1 VVTPSTL
8 SSAVNRSKPQRSYYI
23 DQLRVLA
30 TLLVFL
36 YHCSRPFNAAENWHV
51 KNNQVSLGFDV
62 PLLVFGLWMMPLF
75 FVLSGISTY
84 YSLRSRG
91 AVSFLRSRFLRLA
104 VPLIGLGW
112 FVLSPPQVY
121 IERVTATGYHTTP
134 FSGTFL
140 QFIPE
145 YFHFQYGAGGSFA
158 FTGMHLWY
166 LFYLFIFSYLAL
178 PLFVWLNSQAG
189 RTLIGT
195 LAKWA
200 QKPGLILLPGLALCL
215 FEVLQPKGYPWGAQ
229 EGGWYILTYLMLL
242 IYCYVLAADERFQD
256 AVDKHKGVALTLA
269 VLTNALVAGLLIGEV
284 FPSVARLFA
293 DWPELLWPILR
304 TFSTWCWLVAVLGYG
319 RKYLSIPHRLLPYAG
334 EAVLP
339 FYMLHQTVIVIIAF
353 FIRNWAM
360 AIGLKYLF
368 VVCSAFVVIMLLY
381 EFIIRRNRV
390 ARFLFGMPP
399 ARSKPGKA

>member
-1 VVTPSTL
+1 MVMASTG
-8 SSAVNRSKPQRSYYI
+8 SPAVKRNKPQRSYYI

-36 YHCSRPFNAAENWHV
+36 YHCSRPFNFVENWHV

-75 FVLSGISTY
+75 FVLSGVSTY

-91 AVSFLRSRFLRLA
+91 AGSFLRSRFLRLA

-121 IERVTATGYHTTP
+121 IERYTASGYNTTP

-166 LFYLFIFSYLAL
+166 LFYLFIFSCLAL

-189 RTLIGT
+189 RRLIGK
-195 LAKWA
+195 LAEWA
-200 QKPGLILLPGLALCL
+200 QKPGLILLPGLPLGL
-215 FEVLQPKGYPWGAQ
+215 FEVLQPTGYPWGVQ
-229 EGGWYILTYLMLL
+229 EGGWYILTYLLLL
-242 IYCYVLAADERFQD
+242 IYCYVLAADDRFQHAID
-256 AVDKHKGVALTLA
+256 EHKGVALALA
-269 VLTNALVAGLLIGEV
+269 VLTNGLVVAPYLAEVVPEIPRPFAG
-284 FPSVARLFA
+284 
-293 DWPELLWPILR
+293 WPPLVWPVLR

-334 EAVLP
+334 QAVLP

-353 FIRNWAM
+353 FIRNWTM
-360 AIGLKYLF
+360 AIGLKYLL
-368 VVCSAFVVIMLLY
+368 VVFSTFTVVMALY
-381 EFIIRRNRV
+381 EFVIRRHRTT
-390 ARFLFGMPP
+390 RFLFGMPAAP
-399 ARSKPGKA
+399 AAQR